1 MTTKLIGIKEF
12 RQNITQIWK
21 EARAKNI
28 RFIVMYHSKPV
39 MEINPINE
47 KEFILENL
55 EKDILE
61 ARVDVKKGNVYSH
74 EEVLAELGLWN
85 TIWYTQAKP

>member
-74 EEVLAELGLWN
+74 EEVLAELGL
-85 TIWYTQAKP
+85 

>member
-85 TIWYTQAKP
+85 TT